1 MNRWPLSGCAAR
13 SSSAGKHRHH
23 AETMALRTGGPPGEA
38 RRRWTGHHPPTL
50 WSTER
55 PDELVV
61 DGRATHRAHELPTG
75 HALWVRCALSVRNG
89 LSVESALSVRSGLSV
104 GNGLSVRRGLSVESR
119 RSEEHTSELQSRG

>member
-1 MNRWPLSGCAAR
+1 MDRWPLSGCAAR

-55 PDELVV
+55 PDERVV

-89 LSVESALSVRSGLSV
+89 LSVES
-104 GNGLSVRRGLSVESR
+104 GLSVRCGEGPAVSCGVDLDLGGLDDEGHRDRKSVV
-119 RSEEHTSELQSRG
+119 